1 MKTLVTGPDGL
12 LGSNIVRT
20 LLDAG
25 HEVHALVHPS
35 SRSTTLDGLS
45 VQIFQG
51 DILDQNSIA
60 AAIAGCDNVIHA
72 AASTA
77 MYPPRDPKITTI
89 NVDGTRNM
97 LEAAE
102 KQGVKRFV
110 HIGSASSFGFG
121 TMLQPGTEES
131 SYKYKKYGLAYYDSK
146 LTAQKLVLQ
155 HVKEEKIDAVVVN
168 PTFMFGPFDSGP
180 SSGRMLLKFKE
191 IPFPVY
197 PPGGRNFADARD
209 VAAGAVAA
217 IAKGRTG
224 ECYILG
230 NRNMD
235 MKDFFALVADT
246 VGEKAPNIP
255 LPEWGML
262 FAGAVGTAIGR
273 IDKNAKPEVT
283 WEIALSGNTG
293 SYYSAAKAIR
303 ELGLPQTPVEK
314 ALEDEWRWL
323 SDNGYVAPRRKLIDM
338 LRKGD

>member
-1 MKTLVTGPDGL
+1 MKTLATGPDGL

-25 HEVHALVHPS
+25 HEVNALVHPS
-35 SRSTTLDGLS
+35 SKSTTLDGLP
-45 VQIFQG
+45 VNIFKG
-51 DILDQNSIA
+51 DILKPETIEP
-60 AAIAGCDNVIHA
+60 AIAGCDNVIHV

-77 MYPPRDPKITTI
+77 MYPPRAPIITAI

-97 LEAAE
+97 LQAAE
-102 KQGVKRFV
+102 KHGIKRFV

-121 TMLQPGTEES
+121 TKMKPGTEETP
-131 SYKYKKYGLAYYDSK
+131 YKYSDYGLAYYDSK
-146 LTAQKLVLQ
+146 LEAQKLVLR
-155 HVKEEKIDAVVVN
+155 HAREEKIDAVVVN
-168 PTFMFGPFDSGP
+168 PTFMFGPYDAMP
-180 SSGRMLLKFKE
+180 SSGRMMLRFKE

-217 IAKGRTG
+217 IEKGRTG
-224 ECYILG
+224 QCYILG

-235 MKDFFALVADT
+235 MKEFFALLADV
-246 VGEKAPNIP
+246 VGEKAPTIP
-255 LPEWGML
+255 LPKWGML
-262 FAGAVGTAIGR
+262 AAGAIGTAIGQ

-293 SYYSAAKAIR
+293 SYYSAAKALR
-303 ELGLPQTPVEK
+303 ELDLPQTPVET

-323 SDNGYVAPRRKLIDM
+323 SDNGYVQPRRKLIDL

>member
-12 LGSNIVRT
+12 LGSNIVRA

-35 SRSTTLDGLS
+35 SRSTTLDGLP
-45 VQIFQG
+45 VQIFKG
-51 DILDQNSIA
+51 DILSPDTIA
-60 AAIAGCDNVIHA
+60 AAMRGCECVIHA

-77 MYPPRDPKITTI
+77 MYPPRDPQITAI

-97 LEAAE
+97 LDAAARE
-102 KQGVKRFV
+102 GVKRFV

-121 TMLQPGTEES
+121 TKLQPGTEETP
-131 SYKYKKYGLAYYDSK
+131 YKYKTYGLAYYDSK
-146 LTAQKLVLQ
+146 LAAQNLVLDRARSGAL
-155 HVKEEKIDAVVVN
+155 DAVVVN
-168 PTFMFGPFDSGP
+168 PTFMFGPYDSGP
-180 SSGRMLLKFKE
+180 SSGRMLIKFKQT
-191 IPFPVY
+191 PFPFY
-197 PPGGRNFADARD
+197 PPGGRNFIDARD

-217 IAKGRTG
+217 IDRGRTG

-235 MKDFFALVADT
+235 MKEFFSLVADT
-246 VGEKAPNIP
+246 VGEKAPSIP

-262 FAGAVGTAIGR
+262 AAGAIGAAIGE
-273 IDKNAKPEVT
+273 ISKTPPEIT

-293 SYYSAAKAIR
+293 SYYSAAKAVR
-303 ELGLPQTPVEK
+303 ELGLPQTPVET
-314 ALEDEWRWL
+314 AVRDEWRWL
-323 SDNGYVAPRRKLIDM
+323 CDNGYVQPRRKLIDM